1 MSVYFDSKDPRCKS
15 PFGAVLCGT
24 EVSFAVFF
32 GPEDGILGGELQV
45 REEFAG
51 VTRTISLR
59 RESSALRG
67 TYTAPGTPELAW
79 YSFTLRRQDGQAVTL
94 PERQLTV
101 YEDTVTPDWF
111 GRGVTLSD
119 LPGPLLPQPHP
130 GPGGHGG
137 GPKGPRKLGRH
148 AGLSAG

>member
-32 GPEDGILGGELQV
+32 DPEDGILGGELQV

-79 YSFTLRRQDGQAVTL
+79 YSFTLRRQDAGLVW
-94 PERQLTV
+94 PGRQ
-101 YEDTVTPDWF
+101 
-111 GRGVTLSD
+111 LSD

-137 GPKGPRKLGRH
+137 RPKGPRELGRH

>member
-32 GPEDGILGGELQV
+32 DPEDGILGGELQV

-79 YSFTLRRQDGQAVTL
+79 YSFTLRRQDGRAVTL

-111 GRGVTLSD
+111 GRGVSY
-119 LPGPLLPQPHP
+119 
-130 GPGGHGG
+130 
-137 GPKGPRKLGRH
+137 
-148 AGLSAG
+148 

>member
-79 YSFTLRRQDGQAVTL
+79 YSFTLRRQDGRAVTL
-94 PERQLTV
+94 PPRATV
-101 YEDTVTPDWF
+101 D
-111 GRGVTLSD
+111 GV
-119 LPGPLLPQPHP
+119 
-130 GPGGHGG
+130 
-137 GPKGPRKLGRH
+137 
-148 AGLSAG
+148 

>member
-15 PFGAVLCGT
+15 PFGARFVRHR
-24 EVSFAVFF
+24 SVFRRVF
-32 GPEDGILGGELQV
+32 SARRTASWAAELQV

-94 PERQLTV
+94 PERAA
-101 YEDTVTPDWF
+101 D
-111 GRGVTLSD
+111 GV
-119 LPGPLLPQPHP
+119 
-130 GPGGHGG
+130 
-137 GPKGPRKLGRH
+137 
-148 AGLSAG
+148 